1 MLKYLSRWGS
11 CPRAPLAGLR
21 PLPGSSARRRRNPYE
36 KNHGKSLLRPGPLL
50 GLLPTTALADDAW
63 SPSTI
68 LYVGDVQ
75 LSGDTVSDTEGYY
88 IQNEGGEWEKYT
100 GPGTPSAPFF
110 QYNGQR
116 DPEAA
121 RGSTSRARPILL

>member
-1 MLKYLSRWGS
+1 MKKTLVSLF
-11 CPRAPLAGLR
+11 CVLALC
-21 PLPGSSARRRRNPYE
+21 
-36 KNHGKSLLRPGPLL
+36 L
-50 GLLPTTALADDAW
+50 GLLPTAALADDAW

-110 QYNGQR
+110 QYNGMTLEQF
-116 DPEAA
+116 
-121 RGSTSRARPILL
+121 LLAYIRSEFLYPRKLVYKSENLYAKCMERSSLKEVLKVE